1 MIETIL
7 KLIPKP
13 IRDTNGDILGV
24 LLFVALIVYFSL
36 NLHSNWEIAFLVSCI
51 LALIVDL
58 GIVLTHF
65 RRKPSA

>member
-1 MIETIL
+1 MIEFIL

-24 LLFVALIVYFSL
+24 LLFVALIIYFAL
-36 NLHSNWEIAFLVSCI
+36 NLHSNWEYAFLISCI

-65 RRKPSA
+65 RKKSST